1 MFHPFITWLI
11 LGPIT
16 QITGQDPQ
24 PFRISVNVDLV
35 VLNVSVRNRD
45 HQFAADL
52 REANFEVFEDGV
64 KQSIQ
69 LFKHEDI
76 PVTVGLIIDHSGSM
90 RHKLTDVVVAARTF
104 VQASSSQDEM
114 FVVNFSDKVTLG
126 LPAAISFTSHADDLA
141 RAISNTPAAG
151 MTALYDALIV
161 ARTRLQHG
169 SRDKKV
175 LVLISDGRDN
185 ASKHGLAEVIAMTQR
200 SKALIY
206 AIGIFDPEDPDRNP
220 GVLRRIAAAT
230 GGEAYFPRQLP
241 DVVAVCER
249 IARDIRQQYTIGYVS
264 RVAAPPGSYRTI
276 QVVARDSAKR
286 KLVVRTRPGY
296 VSSDDSMPLKVGD
309 AK

>member
-1 MFHPFITWLI
+1 MFCPLITWILLI
-11 LGPIT
+11 PIT

-24 PFRISVNVDLV
+24 PFRISVNVELV
-35 VLNVSVRNRD
+35 VLNVSVSNRGS
-45 HQFAADL
+45 QFVPDL
-52 REANFEVFEDGV
+52 PEANFEVYEDGV

-69 LFKHEDI
+69 LFKHEDV
-76 PVTVGLIIDHSGSM
+76 PVTVGLIVDHSGSM
-90 RHKLTDVVVAARTF
+90 RHKLTDVVAAARTF
-104 VQASSSQDEM
+104 VQASSAQDEM
-114 FVVNFSDKVTLG
+114 FVVNFSDKVTMG
-126 LPAAISFTSHADDLA
+126 LPAGIPFTTRADDLA

-161 ARTRLQHG
+161 ARTRLQRG
-169 SRDKKV
+169 TRDKKV

-185 ASKHGLAEVIAMTQR
+185 ASKHGLAEVIAMTQK

-230 GGEAYFPRQLP
+230 GGEAYFPRQLS
-241 DVVAVCER
+241 DAVAVCER

-264 RVAAPPGSYRTI
+264 RVAAPSGTYRTI
-276 QVVARDSAKR
+276 RVVAKDLEKR
-286 KLVVRTRPGY
+286 KLLVRTRPGY
-296 VSSDDSMPLKVGD
+296 VSSEDSMPLKGED

>member
-1 MFHPFITWLI
+1 MFCPFITWI
-11 LGPIT
+11 LFVPVT
-16 QITGQDPQ
+16 QITGRDPQ

-35 VLNVSVRNRD
+35 VLNVSVSNRGS
-45 HQFAADL
+45 QFVPDL
-52 REANFEVFEDGV
+52 RETNFEVYEDGV

-69 LFKHEDI
+69 LFKHEDV
-76 PVTVGLIIDHSGSM
+76 PVTVGLIVDHSGSM
-90 RHKLTDVVVAARTF
+90 RHKLNDVAAAARTF

-114 FVVNFSDKVTLG
+114 FVVNFSDKVTMG
-126 LPAAISFTSHADDLA
+126 LPASIPFTNRADELA

-161 ARTRLQHG
+161 ARTRLQG
-169 SRDKKV
+169 GNRDKKV
-175 LVLISDGRDN
+175 LILISDGRDN
-185 ASKHGLAEVIAMTQR
+185 ASKHALAEVIAMTHK

-206 AIGIFDPEDPDRNP
+206 SIGIFDPEDPDRNP

-230 GGEAYFPRQLP
+230 GGEAYFPNQLP
-241 DVVAVCER
+241 DVVAVCDR

-264 RVAAPPGSYRTI
+264 RVAAPSGTYRAI

-296 VSSDDSMPLKVGD
+296 ISSDDSMSLKGED

>member
-1 MFHPFITWLI
+1 MFCPLITWILLI
-11 LGPIT
+11 PIT

-24 PFRISVNVDLV
+24 PFRISVNVELV
-35 VLNVSVRNRD
+35 VLNVSVSNRGS
-45 HQFAADL
+45 QFVPDL
-52 REANFEVFEDGV
+52 PEANFEVYEDGV

-69 LFKHEDI
+69 LFKHEDV
-76 PVTVGLIIDHSGSM
+76 PVTVGLIVDHSGSM
-90 RHKLTDVVVAARTF
+90 RHKLTDVVAAARTF
-104 VQASSSQDEM
+104 VQASSAQDEM
-114 FVVNFSDKVTLG
+114 FVVNFSDKVTMG
-126 LPAAISFTSHADDLA
+126 LPAGIPFTNRADDLA

-161 ARTRLQHG
+161 ARTRLQRG
-169 SRDKKV
+169 TRDKKV

-185 ASKHGLAEVIAMTQR
+185 ASKHGLAEVIAMTQK

-249 IARDIRQQYTIGYVS
+249 IAHDIRQQYTIGYVS
-264 RVAAPPGSYRTI
+264 RVAAPSGTYRTI
-276 QVVARDSAKR
+276 RVVAKDLEKR
-286 KLVVRTRPGY
+286 KLLVR
-296 VSSDDSMPLKVGD
+296 
-309 AK
+309 

>member
-1 MFHPFITWLI
+1 MFCPFISWILLI
-11 LGPIT
+11 PVT

-35 VLNVSVRNRD
+35 VLNVSVSNRGS
-45 HQFAADL
+45 HFVPDL
-52 REANFEVFEDGV
+52 REANFEVYEDGV
-64 KQSIQ
+64 KQSIR
-69 LFKHEDI
+69 LFKHEDVS
-76 PVTVGLIIDHSGSM
+76 VTVGLIVDHSGSM
-90 RHKLTDVVVAARTF
+90 RHKLTDVVAAARTF
-104 VQASSSQDEM
+104 VQASSAQDEM
-114 FVVNFSDKVTLG
+114 FVVNFSDKVTMG
-126 LPAAISFTSHADDLA
+126 LPAGIPFTNRADDLA

-161 ARTRLQHG
+161 ARTRLQRG
-169 SRDKKV
+169 TRDKKV

-185 ASKHGLAEVIAMTQR
+185 ASKHGLAEVIAMTQK

-249 IARDIRQQYTIGYVS
+249 IAHDIRQQYTIGYVS
-264 RVAAPPGSYRTI
+264 RVASPSGTYRTI
-276 QVVARDSAKR
+276 RVVAKDLEKR
-286 KLVVRTRPGY
+286 KLLVRTRPGY
-296 VSSDDSMPLKVGD
+296 VSGEDSMPLKGED